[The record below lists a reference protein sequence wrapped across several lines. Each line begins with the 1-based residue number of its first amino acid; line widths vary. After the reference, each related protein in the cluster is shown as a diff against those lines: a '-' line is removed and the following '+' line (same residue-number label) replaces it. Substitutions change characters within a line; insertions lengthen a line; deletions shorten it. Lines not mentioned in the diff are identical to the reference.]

1 MLDAAPPPD
10 LSCYCDTLGRR
21 ARTAA
26 RVLAA
31 VKGEQKNAWLLRAAD
46 ALETHSDPILKANA
60 LDLDAAP
67 GQGLNSAAIDRLRLT
82 PDRLRAA
89 AAGLREV
96 AVLPDPVGRVLDS
109 NMRP

>member
-1 MLDAAPPPD
+1 MPTTATELDLTA
-10 LSCYCDTLGRR
+10 YCDALGRR
-21 ARTAA
+21 ARSAA
-26 RVLAA
+26 RVLAT

-46 ALETHSDPILKANA
+46 ALETHPDAILNANA
-60 LDLDAAP
+60 FDVDAAP
-67 GQGLNSAAIDRLRLT
+67 GHGLNSAAIDRLRLT

-109 NMRP
+109 N